1 VGPVRDPD
9 PSDDDESRHR
19 PIRSRLKQAIIGKP
33 RDLSD
38 RSLFHRLALIPLL
51 AWVGLGAD
59 GLSSSS
65 YGPQEAFGALGE
77 HTHLALVLA
86 LMTAGTVT
94 IISAAY
100 SYIIEEF
107 PAGGGGYSVA
117 SKLLGPHWG
126 VVSGCALL
134 VDYVLTIT
142 TSIAA
147 AGDAIFSLM
156 PRLYQY
162 RLIVEIFFV
171 FSLTVLNLRGVR
183 ESILTLLPIFVLF
196 ILTHV
201 VLIAG
206 GLVVGWNDWLASSAS
221 LTQTYSSSH
230 QTLGWIGTFLL
241 LARAYSMGGGT
252 YTGIEAVSNGVP
264 LMREPRVTLARRTM
278 LYMAVS
284 LSLTAAG
291 LLVCF
296 FLTHSVKPENQTL
309 NAVLVEHVGEKM
321 HLGRW
326 FAVLTLLAEGALL
339 VVAAQT
345 GFLDG
350 PRILANMAVD
360 SWVPRRFAG
369 LSERLTTQNGIVL
382 VGGAALLA
390 LVYTHG
396 NVDRL
401 VVMYSV
407 NVFIT
412 FSLSMFAMLNFW
424 THAKKRKGKKRR
436 TTLFAVSFVMCATIL
451 VITVYEKFLGGAWI
465 TLLVTGSLV
474 LVCLS
479 IHRHYRSISQK
490 LAELD
495 KVLDVPPLSP
505 PPRVPPLSPDKP
517 TAGVLVGGYSGV
529 GVHTLLS
536 VLRSFPGHFHNFVFL
551 SVGVVDSGVFKGADE
566 IDALRQK
573 TESDLEKYVEFAR
586 SNGLPAMSRVGIGTE
601 VASVA
606 EELCREVTEEFPRT
620 VFFAAKVVFQ
630 QEEWGHRLLH
640 NETAVSLQRRLQEQG
655 KTLVVMPVMV
665 RDTR

>member
-1 VGPVRDPD
+1 VRPHVDSGGSD
-9 PSDDDESRHR
+9 GEDEKPSLRQ
-19 PIRSRLKQAIIGKP
+19 RLKQAIIGKP

-65 YGPQEAFGALGE
+65 YGPMEAFIALGD
-77 HTHLALVLA
+77 HHHLALLLA
-86 LMTAGTVT
+86 LMTALTVT
-94 IISAAY
+94 IISSAY

-126 VVSGCALL
+126 VISGCALL

-142 TSIAA
+142 TSVAA
-147 AGDAIFSLM
+147 AGDAMFSLVPSLEHM
-156 PRLYQY
+156 KLV
-162 RLIVEIFFV
+162 VEIFFI
-171 FSLTVLNLRGVR
+171 FGLTVLNLRGVR

-196 ILTHV
+196 LLTHV
-201 VLIAG
+201 VLIIG
-206 GLVVGWNDWLASSAS
+206 GLFVGWSDWHSSTTTLAS
-221 LTQTYSSSH
+221 TYSSSH
-230 QTLGWIGTFLL
+230 RELGWIGTFLL

-264 LMREPRVTLARRTM
+264 LMREPRITFARRTM

-296 FLTHSVKPENQTL
+296 FLSDVHKDPYRTL
-309 NAVLVEHVGEKM
+309 NAVLVDHVGARLR
-321 HLGRW
+321 LGQW
-326 FAVLTLLAEGALL
+326 FSVLTLLAEGALL

-382 VGGAALLA
+382 VGGSALLA
-390 LVYTHG
+390 LVYTRGSVEH
-396 NVDRL
+396 L

-436 TTLFAVSFVMCATIL
+436 TALFAVSFGLCATIL
-451 VITVYEKFLGGAWI
+451 AITVYEKFAGGAWI
-465 TLLVTGSLV
+465 TLFVTGTLV

-479 IHRHYRSISQK
+479 IHRHYKSISTK

-505 PPRVPPLSPDKP
+505 APRVPPLSPDKP

-566 IDALRQK
+566 LDALRQK
-573 TESDLEKYVEFAR
+573 TERDLDKYVEFAR
-586 SNGLPAMSRVGIGTE
+586 SNGLPAMSRVGVGTE

-606 EELCREVTEEFPRT
+606 EDLCREVAEEFPRT

-630 QEEWGHRLLH
+630 REEWGHRLLH

-665 RDTR
+665 RDTK

>member
-1 VGPVRDPD
+1 VRPPADPASD
-9 PSDDDESRHR
+9 ADQEKPSLRH
-19 PIRSRLKQAIIGKP
+19 RLKQAIIGKP

-65 YGPQEAFGALGE
+65 YGPMEAFIALGD
-77 HTHLALVLA
+77 HRHLALVLA
-86 LMTAGTVT
+86 LMTAVTVT
-94 IISAAY
+94 IISSAY

-126 VVSGCALL
+126 VISGCALL

-142 TSIAA
+142 TSVAA
-147 AGDAIFSLM
+147 AGDAIFSLV
-156 PRLYQY
+156 PSLVH
-162 RLIVEIFFV
+162 LKLLVEIFFV
-171 FSLTVLNLRGVR
+171 FGLTVLNLRGVR
-183 ESILTLLPIFVLF
+183 ESILALLPIFVLF
-196 ILTHV
+196 VLTHV
-201 VLIAG
+201 VLIGAG
-206 GLVVGWNDWLASSAS
+206 LIIGWSDWHASSSS
-221 LTQTYSSSH
+221 LSGTYSSS
-230 QTLGWIGTFLL
+230 QSTLGWIGTFLL

-264 LMREPRVTLARRTM
+264 LMREPRVTFARRTM

-296 FLTHSVKPENQTL
+296 FLTGAQKDPYRTL
-309 NAVLVEHVGEKM
+309 NAVLVDHIGM
-321 HLGRW
+321 RMGLGPW

-382 VGGAALLA
+382 VGGSALLA
-390 LVYTHG
+390 LVYTRGSVEH
-396 NVDRL
+396 L

-436 TTLFAVSFVMCATIL
+436 TLLFAVSFALCATIL
-451 VITVYEKFLGGAWI
+451 AVTVYEKFSGGAWI
-465 TLLVTGSLV
+465 TLFVTGMLV
-474 LVCLS
+474 LLCMS
-479 IHRHYRSISQK
+479 IHRHYKSISTK

-505 PPRVPPLSPDKP
+505 APRVPPLAPDKP

-536 VLRSFPGHFHNFVFL
+536 VLRSFPGHFHNFIFL

-566 IDALRQK
+566 IDALRLK
-573 TESDLEKYVEFAR
+573 TENDLKKYVEFAR
-586 SNGLPAMSRVGIGTE
+586 SNGLAAMSRVGVGTE

-606 EELCREVTEEFPRT
+606 EDLCREVAEEFPRT

-665 RDTR
+665 RDSR

>member
-1 VGPVRDPD
+1 VPATPEDPED
-9 PSDDDESRHR
+9 GEQKPSLAQ
-19 PIRSRLKQAIIGKP
+19 RLKQAVIGKP

-65 YGPQEAFGALGE
+65 YGPMQAFYTLGK
-77 HTHLALVLA
+77 HHHLALVLA
-86 LMTAGTVT
+86 LMTAVTVT
-94 IISAAY
+94 VISSAY

-107 PAGGGGYSVA
+107 PSGGGGYSVA
-117 SKLLGPHWG
+117 SKLLGPTWG

-147 AGDAIFSLM
+147 AGDAIFSFVPHDLQAW
-156 PRLYQY
+156 RSV
-162 RLIVEIFFV
+162 VEVVFV
-171 FSLTVLNLRGVR
+171 LGLTTLNLRGVR
-183 ESILTLLPIFVLF
+183 ESILALMPIFALF
-196 ILTHV
+196 LLMHA
-201 VLIAG
+201 VLIGA
-206 GLVVGWNDWLASSAS
+206 GLVFGWSDWHSSAEPVFANFEAS
-221 LTQTYSSSH
+221 RSE
-230 QTLGWIGTFLL
+230 LGWIGMLLL

-264 LMREPRVTLARRTM
+264 LMREPRTTYARRTM

-291 LLVCF
+291 LLVCYF
-296 FLTHSVKPENQTL
+296 FTSAPRVEGMTL
-309 NAVLVEHVGEKM
+309 NAVLAEEVR
-321 HLGRW
+321 GRLHFGKW
-326 FAVLTLLAEGALL
+326 FSVVTLLSEGALL
-339 VVAAQT
+339 VVAAQA

-382 VGGAALLA
+382 VGGAALIA
-390 LVYTHG
+390 LVYTGGEVEH
-396 NVDRL
+396 L

-407 NVFIT
+407 NVFLT

-424 THAKKRKGKKRR
+424 THAKKRKGRKRR
-436 TTLFAVSFVMCATIL
+436 TFLFAVSFALCATIL
-451 VITVYEKFLGGAWI
+451 IITVCEKFRGGAWI
-465 TLLVTGSLV
+465 TLLATGSLV
-474 LVCLS
+474 FACLM
-479 IHRHYRSISQK
+479 IHRHYKSISAK

-505 PPRVPPLSPDKP
+505 SPRVPPFSPDKP
-517 TAGVLVGGYSGV
+517 TAAILVGGYSGV

-536 VLRSFPGHFHNFVFL
+536 VLRSFPGHFHNFAFL

-566 IDALRQK
+566 IDALRHK
-573 TESDLEKYVEFAR
+573 TETDLQKYVEFAR
-586 SNGLPAMSRVGIGTE
+586 SNGLPALSRVGIGTE

-606 EELCREVTEEFPRT
+606 EDLCRELSEEFPRT
-620 VFFAAKVVFQ
+620 VYFAAKVVFQ

-640 NETAVSLQRRLQEQG
+640 NETAVALQRRLQEQG

-665 RDTR
+665 RDTK

>member
-1 VGPVRDPD
+1 M
-9 PSDDDESRHR
+9 
-19 PIRSRLKQAIIGKP
+19 
-33 RDLSD
+33 
-38 RSLFHRLALIPLL
+38 
-51 AWVGLGAD
+51 
-59 GLSSSS
+59 
-65 YGPQEAFGALGE
+65 EAFYALGK
-77 HTHLALVLA
+77 HHHLALVLA
-86 LMTAGTVT
+86 LMTAVTVT
-94 IISAAY
+94 VISAAY

-156 PRLYQY
+156 PSYMAWKPL
-162 RLIVEIFFV
+162 LEVLFILG
-171 FSLTVLNLRGVR
+171 LTTLNLRGVR
-183 ESILTLLPIFVLF
+183 ESILTLMPIFVLF
-196 ILTHV
+196 VLTHV
-201 VLIAG
+201 VLIVG
-206 GLVVGWNDWLASSAS
+206 GLVVGSSDWHASPAD
-221 LTQTYSSSH
+221 LPTTFSSSLGE
-230 QTLGWIGTFLL
+230 LGWIGTLLL

-264 LMREPRVTLARRTM
+264 LMREPRIAFARRTM

-284 LSLTAAG
+284 LSVTAAG

-296 FLTHSVKPENQTL
+296 FLTNATRVEGKTL
-309 NAVLVEHVGEKM
+309 NAVLVDLVGSRL
-321 HLGRW
+321 HLGQW
-326 FAVLTLLAEGALL
+326 FSVLTLLAEGALL
-339 VVAAQT
+339 VVAAQA

-390 LVYTHG
+390 LVYTGG
-396 NVDRL
+396 NVEHL

-407 NVFIT
+407 NVFVT

-424 THAKKRKGKKRR
+424 RHAKKRKGKKRR
-436 TTLFAVSFVMCATIL
+436 TLLFAASFALCATIL
-451 VITVYEKFLGGAWI
+451 VITVYEKFMGGAWL
-465 TLLVTGSLV
+465 TLFVTGSLV
-474 LVCLS
+474 CVCLL
-479 IHRHYRSISQK
+479 IHRHYKSISTK

-505 PPRVPPLSPDKP
+505 PPRIPPLSPDKP
-517 TAGVLVGGYSGV
+517 TAAVLVGGYSGV

-566 IDALRQK
+566 IDALRKK
-573 TESDLEKYVEFAR
+573 TEDDLQKYVEFAR

-606 EELCREVTEEFPRT
+606 EDLCREVSEEFPRT

-665 RDTR
+665 RDKR